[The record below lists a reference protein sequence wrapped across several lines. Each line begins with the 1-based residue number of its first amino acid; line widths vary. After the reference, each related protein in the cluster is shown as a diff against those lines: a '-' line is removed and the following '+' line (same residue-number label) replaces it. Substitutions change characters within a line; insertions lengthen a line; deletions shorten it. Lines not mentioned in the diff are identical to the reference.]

1 MTSTMRFDRWENS
14 DQSKS
19 VSMDQIANGSGLVP
33 IIPTSV
39 TVSSGSS
46 STSTN
51 GFITF
56 TSVGSIMLNG
66 VFSTQYKKYL
76 VTYDA
81 LDSATNALLVR
92 LSTGGTANTSS
103 TYDEQ
108 FLSSVDTTVSSA
120 RNYNVARFSLNTTG
134 SSRKTMGEFV
144 LTSPADAVWTSYA
157 ANSMARNNET
167 SSSTIYNV
175 FIKGTFSANTQF
187 DGLQILPNGVSTL
200 TGNVQVYGYRY

>member
-1 MTSTMRFDRWENS
+1 
-14 DQSKS
+14 
-19 VSMDQIANGSGLVP
+19 
-33 IIPTSV
+33 
-39 TVSSGSS
+39 
-46 STSTN
+46 
-51 GFITF
+51 
-56 TSVGSIMLNG
+56 MLNG